1 MKLGYCVAEALKA
14 SIYPGSF
21 SSSANV
27 PLATSFRKQH
37 LFSSQV
43 VVHV

>member
-21 SSSANV
+21 SYSGDV
-27 PLATSFRKQH
+27 PLATSFRKQY

-43 VVHV
+43 AAHV

>member
-1 MKLGYCVAEALKA
+1 MKFGYRVAEALKA
-14 SIYPGSF
+14 SIYPDSF
-21 SSSANV
+21 SYSGDV

-43 VVHV
+43 TVHV